1 MNLGKGRLGTGL
13 LVLVAGV
20 GLGACAPAPIPMYTG
35 MYVVPH
41 SQTAVI
47 AGTSSHGFV
56 INKSLVRVKGID
68 GENSPGYETVA
79 VFLRPLPTPYQ
90 PDVYGQYYGSMLGSS
105 GPVSSPLRVL
115 PGRHTLRVHV
125 WWGLL
130 GLYNQCY
137 SDVEFMTEAGREY
150 EFDVERHAG
159 ETNVLALD
167 DSGVVVGKGIC
178 EPCSFF
184 DSGCG
189 DVENGTD
196 NVTPRGER
204 SPSG

>member
-1 MNLGKGRLGTGL
+1 MNLRKGCLGTGL

-20 GLGACAPAPIPMYTG
+20 GLGACAPVPVPNYTG
-35 MYVVPH
+35 MYAVPH

-47 AGTSSHGFV
+47 AHSSSHGFV
-56 INKSLVRVKGID
+56 INKSLVTVKRID
-68 GENSPGYETVA
+68 GENSLYRMPSFA
-79 VFLRPLPTPYQ
+79 LPTPY
-90 PDVYGQYYGSMLGSS
+90 GLIGGGG
-105 GPVSSPLRVL
+105 GPHPRRVL
-115 PGRHTLRVHV
+115 PGRHTVSVHV

-137 SDVEFMTEAGREY
+137 SDIEFMTEAGREY
-150 EFDVERHAG
+150 EFDVERQAG
-159 ETNVLALD
+159 EANVLVLD

>member
-20 GLGACAPAPIPMYTG
+20 GLGACALAPMPVYTG

-47 AGTSSHGFV
+47 TYSSSHGFV
-56 INKSLVRVKGID
+56 INKSLVTVKRID
-68 GENSPGYETVA
+68 GENNIYWSEYFFPIT
-79 VFLRPLPTPYQ
+79 TT
-90 PDVYGQYYGSMLGSS
+90 S
-105 GPVSSPLRVL
+105 GLKGGHDYHPLRVL

-137 SDVEFMTEAGREY
+137 SDIEFMTEAGREY
-150 EFDVERHAG
+150 EFDVERQAG
-159 ETNVLALD
+159 EANVLVLD

-178 EPCSFF
+178 EPCSLF
-184 DSGCG
+184 DYGCG

>member
-13 LVLVAGV
+13 LLLVAGV
-20 GLGACAPAPIPMYTG
+20 GLGACAPAPMPMYTG
-35 MYVVPH
+35 MYAVPH

-47 AGTSSHGFV
+47 TYSSSHGFV
-56 INKSLVRVKGID
+56 INKSLVTVKRID
-68 GENSPGYETVA
+68 GENSIYRLGFDPI
-79 VFLRPLPTPYQ
+79 PTPYGLIGGY
-90 PDVYGQYYGSMLGSS
+90 VYSDR
-105 GPVSSPLRVL
+105 RVL

-150 EFDVERHAG
+150 EFDVERQAG
-159 ETNVLALD
+159 EANVLVLD

-178 EPCSFF
+178 QPCSFF